1 MKNFL
6 SLAVLF
12 MSALISGDNAAK
24 AATLLPTDVLAKFQA
39 SAMKPRTED
48 IYIRGAVAFTP
59 SGTSG
64 INLVQSST
72 RKTRGITNLE
82 DGKNLPK
89 NEVFAGTHISFG
101 YAQFATTANIT
112 ADAQDYSNVTK
123 TLTGGAY
130 VTRIPLL
137 VLNTEIEIKVSN
149 RIIYRG
155 LISDLCCFNNV
166 NDVGNTKTYLQL
178 DAPTLITDV
187 DIVEVMFY
195 PPAGGAAAGGTIS
208 EWVDVRI
215 HGARF
220 VPTAA

>member
-6 SLAVLF
+6 SLAVVF
-12 MSALISGDNAAK
+12 MLSLLNGDNAAK
-24 AATLLPTDVLAKFQA
+24 AATLLPADVVAKFQ
-39 SAMKPRTED
+39 SNTMKPRTED
-48 IYIRGAVAFTP
+48 IYIRGNVIFSP

-82 DGKNLPK
+82 DGKTLPK

-101 YAQFATTANIT
+101 YAQYATTAGIT
-112 ADAQDYSNVTK
+112 ADIQDYSNVTK
-123 TLTGGAY
+123 TLSSGAY
-130 VTRIPLL
+130 IVRIPTL
-137 VLNTEIEIKVSN
+137 VLNTEIEIKVGA

-155 LISDLCCFNNV
+155 LISDLCTFNNV
-166 NDVGNTKTYLQL
+166 NESPTTKTFLQL

-195 PPAGGAAAGGTIS
+195 PPAGGAVIGGTIS
-208 EWVDVRI
+208 EWCDVRI

-220 VPTAA
+220 VPTA

>member
-6 SLAVLF
+6 SLAVVF
-12 MSALISGDNAAK
+12 MLSLVSGDNNAK
-24 AATLLPTDVLAKFQA
+24 AAVLLPADVLTKFQNNT
-39 SAMKPRTED
+39 MKPRTED
-48 IYIRGAVAFTP
+48 IYIRGSVAFVP

-82 DGKNLPK
+82 DGKTLPK
-89 NEVFAGTHISFG
+89 NEVFAGTHISFA
-101 YAQFATTANIT
+101 YSQFATTAGVT
-112 ADAQDYSNVTK
+112 ADNQDYSNVTK

-137 VLNTEIEIKVSN
+137 VLNTEIEIKIASRV
-149 RIIYRG
+149 IFRG
-155 LISDLCCFNNV
+155 LISDLCTFNNV
-166 NDVGNTKTYLQL
+166 NETSNTKTYLQL

-220 VPTAA
+220 VPTA

>member
-6 SLAVLF
+6 SLAVVF
-12 MSALISGDNAAK
+12 MLSLVSGDNNAK
-24 AATLLPTDVLAKFQA
+24 AAALLPVDVLTKFQNNT
-39 SAMKPRTED
+39 MKPRTED
-48 IYIRGAVAFTP
+48 IYIRGQVIFTP

-82 DGKNLPK
+82 DGKTLPK
-89 NEVFAGTHISFG
+89 NEVFAGTHISFMYG
-101 YAQFATTANIT
+101 QAAAAST
-112 ADAQDYSNVTK
+112 ADVQDYSNVTK

-137 VLNTEIEIKVSN
+137 VLNTEIEVKIAN
-149 RIIYRG
+149 RVIYRG
-155 LISDLCCFNNV
+155 LISDLCVFNNV
-166 NDVGNTKTYLQL
+166 NEQTNPKTYLQL

-195 PPAGGAAAGGTIS
+195 PPAGGAVIGGTIT
-208 EWVDVRI
+208 EWADVRI

-220 VPTAA
+220 VPAA